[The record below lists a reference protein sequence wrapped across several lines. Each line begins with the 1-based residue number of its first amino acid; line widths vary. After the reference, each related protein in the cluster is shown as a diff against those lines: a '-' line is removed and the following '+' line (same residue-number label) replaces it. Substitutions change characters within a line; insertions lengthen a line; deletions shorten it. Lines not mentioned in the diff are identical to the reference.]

1 MRRIFP
7 RRPYLNIVG
16 HKYIWFG
23 ISAVIVIV
31 AAVALLTGGLNFG
44 IDFKGGTEMDIKCK
58 PGTTISQVRGALSK
72 VGYANAQ
79 IQSAGGDRF
88 IVRTSQL
95 DDAKKKEVTA
105 TLKEGAGL
113 EEVLGVNDVGPGWGA
128 KVSRQA
134 LIALIVFIIV
144 VLIYISIRFEFKMA
158 ICAIIELFHDCVIT
172 VGVYALF
179 GLQVTPA
186 TVIAFL
192 TILGYSLYDT
202 IVIFDR
208 IKENADQ
215 LTKQTK
221 KTYSEVVNDS
231 VNQVF
236 TRSINTSLTTL
247 IPIVT
252 ILFFGGET
260 LKAFAFVLFV
270 GVLSGTYS
278 SIILAPPLLAVWK
291 ETEPKYRAF
300 RERAERAQARGKRV
314 QVEPA
319 AAGAAAAGP
328 RPAAAA
334 KPSAKAVVKKPAR
347 AVPKPKAEPAAA
359 KPVVKPQPKRKPA
372 GKAAGGSGIS
382 AAQVRTKGPGSGKR
396 KKKKKRK

>member
-1 MRRIFP
+1 M
-7 RRPYLNIVG
+7 
-16 HKYIWFG
+16 
-23 ISAVIVIV
+23 
-31 AAVALLTGGLNFG
+31 
-44 IDFKGGTEMDIKCK
+44 
-58 PGTTISQVRGALSK
+58 
-72 VGYANAQ
+72 
-79 IQSAGGDRF
+79 
-88 IVRTSQL
+88 
-95 DDAKKKEVTA
+95 
-105 TLKEGAGL
+105 
-113 EEVLGVNDVGPGWGA
+113 
-128 KVSRQA
+128 SRQA

-179 GLQVTPA
+179 GLQVTPS

-215 LTKQTK
+215 LTRQTK

-319 AAGAAAAGP
+319 AAGAAADGP

-334 KPSAKAVVKKPAR
+334 KPSAKAAVKKPAR

-359 KPVVKPQPKRKPA
+359 KPVVKPQPKTKPA

-382 AAQVRTKGPGSGKR
+382 AAQVRAKGPGSGKG

>member
-1 MRRIFP
+1 LKRIFP

-23 ISAVIVIV
+23 ISALIVVIAV
-31 AAVALLTGGLNFG
+31 VALFTMGLNFG
-44 IDFKGGTEMDIKCK
+44 VDFKGGTEMDIQCK
-58 PGTTISQVRGALSK
+58 RGTTISQVRDALSK
-72 VGYANAQ
+72 IGYANAQ

-88 IVRTSQL
+88 IVRTPQI

-105 TLKEGAGL
+105 ALKEGAGL
-113 EEVLGVNDVGPGWGA
+113 EDVLGVNDVGPGWGA

-144 VLIYISIRFEFKMA
+144 ILIYISIRFEFKMA
-158 ICAIIELFHDCVIT
+158 ICAVIELFHDCMIT
-172 VGVYALF
+172 VGVYALA

-215 LTKQTK
+215 LTRQSK
-221 KTYSEVVNDS
+221 KTYSEVINDS

-252 ILFFGGET
+252 IMFFGGET
-260 LKAFAFVLFV
+260 LKTFAFVLFV

-319 AAGAAAAGP
+319 GSATSAVRSRTP
-328 RPAAAA
+328 AAA
-334 KPSAKAVVKKPAR
+334 KPSAKAAEKKPAR
-347 AVPKPKAEPAAA
+347 AVPKPKPEPAVAR
-359 KPVVKPQPKRKPA
+359 PVVEPKP
-372 GKAAGGSGIS
+372 KAKTASKAEGGTST
-382 AAQVRTKGPGSGKR
+382 AQARTKGPGSGK
-396 KKKKKRK
+396 KKKKKKKK

>member
-7 RRPYLNIVG
+7 SRPYLNIVG

-23 ISAVIVIV
+23 ISALIVVV
-31 AAVALLTGGLNFG
+31 AAVALFTMGLNFG
-44 IDFKGGTEMDIKCK
+44 IDFTGGTEMEIKCK
-58 PGTTISQVRGALSK
+58 PGTTISQVRGA
-72 VGYANAQ
+72 VGKLGYSDAQ

-88 IVRTSQL
+88 IVRTPKL
-95 DDAKKKEVTA
+95 DDAEKKEVTA

-128 KVSRQA
+128 QVSQKA
-134 LIALIVFIIV
+134 LIALLVFIAA
-144 VLIYISIRFEFKMA
+144 VLLYISLRFEFKMA
-158 ICAIIELFHDCVIT
+158 ICAIVELFHDVVIT
-172 VGVYALF
+172 VGVYSLF

-215 LTKQTK
+215 LTRQSK

-231 VNQVF
+231 VNQVI

-247 IPIVT
+247 IPIMM
-252 ILFFGGET
+252 IMIFGGET
-260 LKAFAFVLFV
+260 LKAFALVLFV

-278 SIILAPPLLAVWK
+278 SIILSPPLLAVWK

-314 QVEPA
+314 KVEPV
-319 AAGAAAAGP
+319 AAGAAAIGS
-328 RPAAAA
+328 RPATATEPSTKAA
-334 KPSAKAVVKKPAR
+334 VKKPAR
-347 AVPKPKAEPAAA
+347 AAPKPKTVPAAA
-359 KPVVKPQPKRKPA
+359 KPGVKPQPKLKPA
-372 GKAAGGSGIS
+372 GKAPAGAGK
-382 AAQVRTKGPGSGKR
+382 AAARARTKGPGSGK
-396 KKKKKRK
+396 KKKKKKKK